1 MTRRPV
7 SIVALSLGCAAAGL
21 VLLVVGLARDPT
33 RTWFAYLDAWTFGVT
48 LCIGALLVLMTGHA
62 TKASWMVV
70 TRRTTEAMVT
80 AMPLFLLLFVPLCFG
95 LRHVY
100 PWAGDWRASGDPA
113 LVRAIEHKLVYL
125 NERFFIART
134 VFYFAIFTAIG
145 GVLRAWSRANDV
157 RPSISLVRRMRG
169 LSAGALPLVALT
181 LTWASFDW
189 TMSLEPEW
197 YSTIFGLYFFAGGFL
212 GAVAVLT
219 VAVDVWRRRS
229 PDCPVTPDHR
239 QALGRV
245 LFAMTCFW
253 AYMAFS
259 QLLIYWIGDVPED
272 VGYYALRT
280 TGTWKGVTGLL
291 VFGHFV
297 APFFLLLNRHWKR
310 ASGYLAAV
318 GGWLLFMHF
327 VDVAWLVL
335 PVRDTGGVRP
345 HYTDLGALLFVVGV
359 SCAWTVLRHSKAAP
373 IPLHSPELAE
383 GLTYEASV

>member
-1 MTRRPV
+1 MTRRSRSP
-7 SIVALSLGCAAAGL
+7 VALSLACAAAGL
-21 VLLVVGLARDPT
+21 VLLVVGLVRDPT
-33 RTWFAYLDAWTFGVT
+33 RAWFAYLNAWTFGVT
-48 LCIGALLVLMTGHA
+48 LCTGALFVLMTGHVS
-62 TKASWMVV
+62 KASWMIV

-80 AMPLFLLLFVPLCFG
+80 AMPLFLLLFIPLCFG
-95 LRHVY
+95 LRHIY
-100 PWAGDWRASGDPA
+100 PWAGDWHSSPDLA
-113 LVRAIEHKLVYL
+113 LVRAVEHKRVYL

-134 VFYFAIFTAIG
+134 VFYFVVFIGIG

-157 RPSISLVRRMRG
+157 RPSIALVLRMRR
-169 LSAGALPLVALT
+169 LSAGALPLAALT

-197 YSTIFGLYFFAGGFL
+197 YSTIFGLYYFAGGFL

-219 VAVDVWRRRS
+219 VALDVWRRRAA
-229 PDCPVTPDHR
+229 DCPVTPDHR

-272 VGYYALRT
+272 VGYYTLRT
-280 TGTWKGVTGLL
+280 TGTWRGVTALL

-297 APFFLLLNRHWKR
+297 APFFLLLNRQWKR
-310 ASGYLAAV
+310 VSGYLAAV
-318 GGWLLFMHF
+318 GAWLLLLHL
-327 VDVAWLVL
+327 VDVTWLVL
-335 PVRDTGGVRP
+335 PVHDTTGVRL
-345 HYTDLGALLFVVGV
+345 HYTDLGAFFFVIGL
-359 SCAWTVLRHSKAAP
+359 SCAWTVLRHSKAPP

-383 GLTYEASV
+383 GLAYEASV